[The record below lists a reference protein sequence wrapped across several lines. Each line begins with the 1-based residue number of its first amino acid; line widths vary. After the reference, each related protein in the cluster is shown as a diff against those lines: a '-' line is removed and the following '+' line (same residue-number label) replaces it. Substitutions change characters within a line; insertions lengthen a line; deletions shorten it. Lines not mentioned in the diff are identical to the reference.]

1 MAISLKPIKQKKC
14 KVCGTMFTPF
24 QTTQQVCSIPCA
36 VTHGKAAQTK
46 KIRQEIRQAREA
58 LKTRQDWI
66 REAQKWFN
74 KYIRMRDKDEPC
86 ISCGRHHQ
94 GQYHAGH
101 YRTTAAAP
109 QLRFHEDN
117 VHKQCSVCN
126 NHLSGN
132 LLEYRKRLI
141 QKIGAERVEQ
151 LENDSTIKRW
161 TIEELQEIKRIYKTK
176 CKELENGN

>member
-1 MAISLKPIKQKKC
+1 MELKKIKQKKC

-24 QTTQQVCSIPCA
+24 QTTQMVCSIPCA
-36 VTHGKAAQTK
+36 ITHGKATQAK
-46 KIRQEIRQAREA
+46 KVRQEIRQDREA
-58 LKTRQDWI
+58 LKTRQDWTY
-66 REAQKWFN
+66 EAQKLFN
-74 KYIRMRDKDEPC
+74 KYIRMRDKNEPC

-101 YRTTAAAP
+101 FRTTAAAP

-126 NHLSGN
+126 NHLSAN

-141 QKIGAERVEQ
+141 QKIGADRVEQ

-161 TIEELQEIKRIYKTK
+161 TIEELQEIKRIYKNK
-176 CKELENGN
+176 CKELDNGN

>member
-1 MAISLKPIKQKKC
+1 
-14 KVCGTMFTPF
+14 MFTPF
-24 QTTQQVCSIPCA
+24 QTTQRVCSISCA
-36 VTHGKAAQTK
+36 TRHAEAVATK
-46 KIRQEIRQAREA
+46 KMRQEIRQAKEA

-74 KYIRMRDKDEPC
+74 RYIRLRDKDEPC

-101 YRTTAAAP
+101 FRTTAAAP

-117 VHKQCSVCN
+117 VHKQCQPCN
-126 NHLSGN
+126 VHHSGN

-161 TIEELQEIKRIYKTK
+161 TIDELQEIKKVYKNK
-176 CKELENGN
+176 CKELESER

>member
-1 MAISLKPIKQKKC
+1 MELKKIKQKKC

-36 VTHGKAAQTK
+36 VTHGKAAQAK
-46 KIRQEIRQAREA
+46 KTRQEIRQAREA

-74 KYIRMRDKDEPC
+74 KYCRLRDKDEPC

-101 YRTTAAAP
+101 FRTTAAAP

-141 QKIGAERVEQ
+141 QKIGAKRVEQ

-161 TIEELQEIKRIYKTK
+161 TIEELQEIKNIYKNK
-176 CKELENGN
+176 CKELENEKHS